1 MEERCA
7 GGPVPHVEGASA
19 ADLGCRVPGA
29 PQGQLTPSTIA
40 QKSREGSA
48 AAKARGEG

>member
-7 GGPVPHVEGASA
+7 GGPVPQEGASA

-48 AAKARGEG
+48 AAKAKGEG